1 MAHVADGLR
10 VVLQAWHFEL
20 YVKYVR
26 KYQNT
31 PLSDKINK
39 KNQHFCGRGTG
50 LRLHFL
56 SLSVSPKRKSETPPK
71 DDAAKYLVPDCLNF
85 LRIS

>member
-39 KNQHFCGRGTG
+39 KINIFVGGVQASDSTSFLLVCPLNVKVK
-50 LRLHFL
+50 LRLRMMRPNIWYPI
-56 SLSVSPKRKSETPPK
+56 V
-71 DDAAKYLVPDCLNF
+71 
-85 LRIS
+85 